1 MLLFLLASCWL
12 GGFAI
17 VGGNLNN
24 DFVANTD
31 TGWDVSQCGWVSE
44 HSPSPQ
50 EQVSALGLEIQI
62 VVDGEFNG
70 DGSIIG
76 VETELSLDAD
86 TVTIRPIEPLLANTT
101 YTWWLDTGCQYVEST
116 FVTSAYGGELSLT
129 QQQLSARSFDLMMLS
144 ESTVGGPK
152 GQDAELER
160 LLRGWVWARG
170 SMDEQGHLSL
180 AQVDASAQDFCAS
193 TQVLQ
198 GYFNYPLPQVSWIG
212 SHVILASDLGALDM
226 EELRIDALIA
236 PDGQSLGEVTLSG
249 LIGATQLSSYFG
261 VDYCQS
267 MSAQG
272 SPCVGCQDPQGCA
285 RVRVEQA
292 TGRVKE
298 SVVQAVDEAFC
309 HEQCEENSQD
319 CELE

>member
-17 VGGNLNN
+17 IGGNLNN
-24 DFVANTD
+24 DFSANTD
-31 TGWDVSQCGWVSE
+31 TGWEVSQCGWVSE

-50 EQVSALGLEIQI
+50 ERVSALGLEIQ
-62 VVDGEFNG
+62 VVIDGEFNG
-70 DGSIIG
+70 DGSILG
-76 VETELSLDAD
+76 VETELSQDGD
-86 TVTIRPIEPLLANTT
+86 TVTLRPIESLLANTT

-116 FVTSAYGGELSLT
+116 FVTSAYGGELTLS
-129 QQQLSARSFDLMMLS
+129 QQELSALSFDLMMLA
-144 ESTVGGPK
+144 ESKVMVPT
-152 GQDAELER
+152 GQDAELES

-170 SMDEQGHLSL
+170 SMDEEAYLSL
-180 AQVDASAQDFCAS
+180 AQVDAGAQDFCAS
-193 TQVLQ
+193 TQELQ

-212 SHVILASDLGALDM
+212 SHIVLASDLGALDM

-236 PDGQSLGEVTLSG
+236 PDGQSLGEVTVSG
-249 LIGATQLSSYFG
+249 LIGATQLSSYYG

-267 MSAQG
+267 VSAQG

-292 TGRVKE
+292 TGRVKQ

-309 HEQCEENSQD
+309 HEECEENSQD

>member
-1 MLLFLLASCWL
+1 M
-12 GGFAI
+12 
-17 VGGNLNN
+17 
-24 DFVANTD
+24 
-31 TGWDVSQCGWVSE
+31 
-44 HSPSPQ
+44 
-50 EQVSALGLEIQI
+50 
-62 VVDGEFNG
+62 
-70 DGSIIG
+70 
-76 VETELSLDAD
+76 
-86 TVTIRPIEPLLANTT
+86 
-101 YTWWLDTGCQYVEST
+101 
-116 FVTSAYGGELSLT
+116 
-129 QQQLSARSFDLMMLS
+129 
-144 ESTVGGPK
+144 
-152 GQDAELER
+152 
-160 LLRGWVWARG
+160 
-170 SMDEQGHLSL
+170 
-180 AQVDASAQDFCAS
+180 DASAQDFCAS

-292 TGRVKE
+292 TGRVKGE
-298 SVVQAVDEAFC
+298 CGASRGRGLLPRAVRG
-309 HEQCEENSQD
+309 EQPGLRVGVN
-319 CELE
+319 LTLKM